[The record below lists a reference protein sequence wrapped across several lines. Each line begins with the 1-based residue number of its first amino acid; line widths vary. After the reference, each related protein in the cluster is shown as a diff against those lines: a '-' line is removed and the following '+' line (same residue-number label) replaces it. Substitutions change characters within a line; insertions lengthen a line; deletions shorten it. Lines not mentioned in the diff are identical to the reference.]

1 MDYGNLFIVI
11 RAFRLKFVIGVVAKN
26 VCCIKLTNNL
36 MQRDKIIWSILS
48 SIFDVGVNKIC
59 TKKKTTQK
67 KSLMLERNGILDFMS
82 T

>member
-11 RAFRLKFVIGVVAKN
+11 RTFRLKFVIGVVAKN

-36 MQRDKIIWSILS
+36 MQRDKIVWSILS
-48 SIFDVGVNKIC
+48 SIFAVGVNKIC
-59 TKKKTTQK
+59 KKQTTQK